1 MFISVVTLFKPNE
14 PFFLYFVN
22 QEWSLPLYVFLHSKP
37 GLPIAYV
44 LVDQILRAMLILV
57 IGRSDEKRNE
67 KKKNKIEKE
76 KVNKA
81 IIE

>member
-1 MFISVVTLFKPNE
+1 MFISVVTLFKPSE
-14 PFFLYFVN
+14 PFFFFNFLN
-22 QEWSLPLYVFLHSKP
+22 QEWSLPLNVFLHSKP

-57 IGRSDEKRNE
+57 IGRSDEK

-81 IIE
+81 LIE